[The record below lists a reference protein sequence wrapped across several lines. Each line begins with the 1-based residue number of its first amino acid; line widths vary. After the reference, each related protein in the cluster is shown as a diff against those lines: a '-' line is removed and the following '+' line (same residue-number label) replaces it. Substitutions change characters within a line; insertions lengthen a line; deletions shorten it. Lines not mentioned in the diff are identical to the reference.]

1 MQAKNTKAP
10 FDDTP
15 EIEQI
20 EAIINSWQRP
30 GLPTGLK
37 DLIQVSEHE
46 NVIEL
51 SRLVGER
58 QAKIQSSRYKSQLE
72 VKVIGWLYDFIR
84 TNVKRGR
91 VFDLRQVLQ
100 QGSADCTGYA
110 KLFTL
115 LGRLFG
121 LDAGVIEVVI
131 DNKGRLV
138 PHTAILVRLSDGRLR
153 FIDLWYGSKNI
164 KHKRI
169 GLQVKQKG
177 RWRIEDVELKELDN
191 LKEVCYL
198 PDPCVDAITLYIRG
212 NQHLNR
218 QEFDTA
224 IEHYSKAIKL
234 YPGNARFFYNRAIA
248 YENLEEQEK
257 AEADYA
263 QALCNDA
270 AIIRIIATEH
280 DEVTSLLDLDA
291 KGIDSLAQEIYLLYK
306 GFATGK
312 EVTPAAVAKRFGLS
326 EGETRALLSSVEAKL
341 ATGSE

>member
-1 MQAKNTKAP
+1 MQVESITVP
-10 FDDTP
+10 FEDAP

-37 DLIQVSEHE
+37 ELTQLSGRE
-46 NVIEL
+46 NAAEL
-51 SRLVGER
+51 PQLVRKRL
-58 QAKIQSSRYKSQLE
+58 AKIQSSRHKRQLE

-100 QGSADCTGYA
+100 QGGADCLGYA

-121 LDAGVIEVVI
+121 LDAGVIEVVM

-138 PHTAILVRLSDGRLR
+138 PHTAILVRLSDGHLR
-153 FIDLWYGSKNI
+153 FLDLWYGSNNI
-164 KHKRI
+164 KHKRV
-169 GLQVKQKG
+169 GLQVKHG
-177 RWRIEDVELKELDN
+177 ERWRIEDVELNN

-198 PDPCVDAITLYIRG
+198 PDRCVDAITLYIRG
-212 NQHLNR
+212 NQYLNR
-218 QEFDTA
+218 QEFDSA
-224 IEHYSKAIKL
+224 IKLYSKAIEL
-234 YPGNARFFYNRAIA
+234 YPGNARFFYNRAVA
-248 YENLEEQEK
+248 YENLGEHEK
-257 AEADYA
+257 ATADYA
-263 QALCNDA
+263 QALRDDA
-270 AIIRIIATEH
+270 AIIRVLAMEH

-291 KGIDSLAQEIYLLYK
+291 KGIDSLAQEMYLLYK
-306 GFATGK
+306 GFTTGK
-312 EVTPAAVAKRFGLS
+312 EATPAAVARRFGLS
-326 EGETRALLSSVEAKL
+326 EAESRAILSSVEAKL